1 MQTPTQTKPRVDLP
15 DWTVQHLVDEDAA
28 VLVGPR
34 GRMVVGIGENIRG
47 IGQIDAIKRSGRQ
60 LIVETSKG
68 VITSRTPAEP
78 TPEPPDYLW

>member
-28 VLVGPR
+28 VLVGPM
-34 GRMVVGIGENIRG
+34 GRMVVGIGENIRE
-47 IGQIDAIKRSGRQ
+47 IGQVETIKRSGRR

-68 VITSRTPAEP
+68 VIMSRTPAEL
-78 TPEPPDYLW
+78 TPEPPEYLW